1 MALLKGIKTITLD
14 DSGEYYTS
22 NPTVRFKGGFADS
35 SDQIKF
41 GNNSLD
47 MGENHYTYEVDSNTS
62 MDGFIAFWLW
72 VDSGSLPDS
81 AGSNLKPLWEMG
93 VNGNGAFRR
102 RFGVNSGGQLQAAT
116 KFTNVNNITTWY
128 NSFSGNVDERIQE
141 NQWNHISLS
150 FFGADQGFATRRADV
165 YINGKRTY
173 YTNSSSF
180 AGFFHDSDIL
190 FGSQLQGDFNG
201 TIHFDSPSG
210 MYMDNLYLDSTGYA
224 NNPNLYDSANPNDS
238 DGGAWNTS
246 TLAIHQGFNNDS
258 ATGRATIDSS
268 DQKVNGVF
276 IVDSGFN
283 YVSAPTIEFG
293 GGSAIDSDYRVGDTV
308 KQTLSGNVVITGE
321 IQTIKN
327 DSSGDSSRHYGL
339 AHVGADDGKY
349 HTFVTDTTLINTTRG
364 TGITGLL
371 VDSVGEDNKITATEQ
386 NQTFSTE
393 SDDFLDFSED
403 NPFGDPEDQ

>member
-14 DSGEYYTS
+14 DSGEYYTT

-47 MGENHYTYEVDSNTS
+47 MAENHWTYEVDSNTS
-62 MDGFIAFWLW
+62 MDGLIAFWLW
-72 VDSGSLPDS
+72 VDSGALPES

-93 VNGNGAFRR
+93 VHANGAFRR
-102 RFGVNSGGQLQAAT
+102 RFGVNSGGQLQSAT
-116 KFTNVNNITTWY
+116 KFTNVNSLVTWY

-141 NQWNHISLS
+141 NQWNHVMLS
-150 FFGADQGFATRRADV
+150 FQGADQGFATRRADV
-165 YINGKRTY
+165 MINGKRTY
-173 YTNSSSF
+173 YTNSTSF
-180 AGFFHDSDIL
+180 SGFFHDSNIM

-201 TIHFDSPSG
+201 SIYFDSPTG
-210 MYMDNLYLDSTGYA
+210 MYMDNLYLDSAGEAFLTTA
-224 NNPNLYDSANPNDS
+224 KAQLFDSDSA
-238 DGGAWNTS
+238 GGNWFRS
-246 TLAIHQGFNNDS
+246 TIAKFMPFDNDS
-258 ATGRATIDSS
+258 ATGRATIDSA
-268 DQKVNGVF
+268 DKKVNGVF

-283 YVSAPTIEFG
+283 YVSAPTVEFG
-293 GGSAIDSDYRVGDTV
+293 GGSSIDSDYRVGDTV
-308 KQTLSGNVVITGE
+308 KQTLSGNVTITGE

-327 DSSGDSSRHYGL
+327 DSAGDSSRHYGL

-349 HTFVTDTTLINTTRG
+349 HTFIKDTTLINTSRG
-364 TGITGLL
+364 QGLSGL
-371 VDSVGEDNKITATEQ
+371 VVDSVGEDNKISATEQ

-393 SDDFLDFSED
+393 SDDFLDFSEN